1 MRMQWGNLL
10 FMHWPVPASELRP
23 LIPNSL
29 EIDEFDG
36 TAWIGLIP
44 FTMRDVL
51 PAAVPHSLKLGDIP
65 GFSAFH
71 ECNVRTYVHP
81 RGRPDLPGVWFFS
94 LDAASRCGVWA
105 AKRFF
110 RLRYFHSRI
119 TLRREG
125 DVVRYAVD
133 RVHSPQASMTCEWR
147 IGEPLPRS
155 APGEL
160 AHFLTERYMLFTTNG
175 ECELRCCHVA
185 HEPWP
190 LRRAELISLNDS
202 LIRAAGIEIDQ
213 SQPPVLHYA
222 DVIDTRAWRLERLD
236 Q

>member
-1 MRMQWGNLL
+1 MRMQWRNLL
-10 FMHWPVPASELRP
+10 FMHWPVPASALRP
-23 LIPNSL
+23 LIPDSL
-29 EIDEFDG
+29 VIDEFAG

-51 PAAVPHSLKLGDIP
+51 PAIVPESLRLGDIP
-65 GFSAFH
+65 GISAFH

-81 RGRPDLPGVWFFS
+81 QGRPDLPGVWFFS

-110 RLRYFHSRI
+110 HLRYFHSHI
-119 TLRREG
+119 ALRRSG
-125 DVVRYAVD
+125 DDVAYSVD
-133 RVHSPQASMTCEWR
+133 RTHSPRAKMSCTWR
-147 IGEPLPRS
+147 IGEPLPQS

-160 AHFLTERYMLFTTNG
+160 TYFLTERYMLFTTNG
-175 ECELRCCHVA
+175 NSELRRCRIH
-185 HEPWP
+185 HDPWP
-190 LRRAELISLNDS
+190 VQSAELLSLNDS
-202 LIRAAGIEIDQ
+202 LVRAAGIDIDQ

-222 DVIDTRAWRLERLD
+222 DVIDTHAWRLEPVD